1 LRAVAKEANRGRR
14 QVIRRRKH
22 IDQSFR

>member
-14 QVIRRRKH
+14 QVIRRREH
-22 IDQSFR
+22 MGQSFR